1 MHIILKLIDGRD
13 KNLELEG
20 VDTIAEVRKQV
31 ALVTGV
37 HPEHQRLVLMEG
49 DVELL
54 DDTKTVAQ
62 HDIHREAEIRLLPR
76 PPPRA
81 VVVNVGGI
89 AYTTMLSTLR
99 QVDGSRLAQMFDG
112 LGAHTPA
119 AVPAAAEHQRGGA
132 GGRAAEGVPLEV
144 STIYLLVEDGSH
156 LINRNGAVFSY
167 VLDYLRDLEWA
178 AGGGGGADAPTELAL
193 PSSDE
198 DLQRLA
204 KEADFYGLP
213 ELAAACRAAGPKI
226 KSLPSLASVCSVA
239 VADIL
244 ELSGDELTELFQ
256 QQGVN
261 LVLAKRIRTEIERER
276 ERVRAQREAA
286 QARAALQSGLRRMG
300 ADLSDAG
307 LHRLAEIEYV
317 LRQVCALDALGAQEL
332 GLSADDARRLDALG
346 PAPGAS
352 EAALTFA
359 HVIGTAP
366 GRGTMTIGPT
376 GLQDPM
382 LAAAVSRWTISWSC
396 PGTS

>member
-20 VDTIAEVRKQV
+20 VDTIAEVRKKV

-198 DLQRLA
+198 DLQRLSLSVQM
-204 KEADFYGLP
+204 KESV
-213 ELAAACRAAGPKI
+213 AGPGFGWG
-226 KSLPSLASVCSVA
+226 PRRCGRRCSVS
-239 VADIL
+239 
-244 ELSGDELTELFQ
+244 E
-256 QQGVN
+256 
-261 LVLAKRIRTEIERER
+261 VLD
-276 ERVRAQREAA
+276 Q
-286 QARAALQSGLRRMG
+286 
-300 ADLSDAG
+300 
-307 LHRLAEIEYV
+307 
-317 LRQVCALDALGAQEL
+317 
-332 GLSADDARRLDALG
+332 
-346 PAPGAS
+346 
-352 EAALTFA
+352 
-359 HVIGTAP
+359 
-366 GRGTMTIGPT
+366 
-376 GLQDPM
+376 
-382 LAAAVSRWTISWSC
+382 ISI
-396 PGTS
+396 